1 MTASWMCILIVLY
14 FVLVLFS
21 SQAMLLFVSQ

>member
-21 SQAMLLFVSQ
+21 SQTMLLFVSQ

>member
-1 MTASWMCILIVLY
+1 MTASWMCILIVRY